1 MDTHVNKILP
11 SSSREM
17 RNRAEKQRRDK
28 FNSYI
33 SEMGSLVSVVAS
45 APRKLDKTSTLRLC
59 ANFIR
64 IHQNVDVRDNPIGGY
79 NSGAV
84 QACHQML
91 ETLDAF
97 LMVVSCSGKIIYVS
111 DRVEKILG
119 HSQADMMGLALSNF
133 VHRSDQAMIQ
143 KKLGDFATQV
153 AAGTATG
160 GESCVF
166 ETRLAER
173 QLSRGEATVYERVRF
188 SGKFRGPKRRPEWG
202 HSTGVADRG
211 QNGTSE
217 PMLVAVV
224 QLLQPQSLLPALTI
238 IESMK
243 NEYLTKHLPDGR
255 IIQTDHRISIIAG
268 YFMEEVMGYSA
279 YNYIWEE
286 DVEFAGRC
294 QKLMLSSGGDEGM
307 VTYRLRTRTGKL
319 IFLRSRGII
328 EYDAKKEIVS
338 FVCVN
343 EMINEEEG
351 MREIEALKDLQ
362 ARLSSMEIEAPNE
375 VGKFLMEAP
384 RSPTQPSSSN
394 GCGMESCEL
403 SPIMPIS
410 PTLECLSPGT
420 YINSPASVASNI
432 SSPVEIEIPFP
443 WCPSPVP
450 ERCNSSAI
458 LLVDQATP
466 SQTNGVWK
474 PRNGIVLNGLDSLGR
489 VSPPKLDQ
497 HDNLI
502 AESFNTPVSV
512 MGESPADSHFINEE
526 FSLLNKCSSK
536 TKTMTTAAGFFKNV
550 QPILLSGVMKDWERS
565 NERFPRKCSVIHDA
579 KDSTALPQLTN
590 DIIHSPVHYFKDEL
604 GMDTATTIT

>member
-1 MDTHVNKILP
+1 
-11 SSSREM
+11 
-17 RNRAEKQRRDK
+17 
-28 FNSYI
+28 
-33 SEMGSLVSVVAS
+33 MG
-45 APRKLDKTSTLRLC
+45 
-59 ANFIR
+59 
-64 IHQNVDVRDNPIGGY
+64 
-79 NSGAV
+79 
-84 QACHQML
+84 
-91 ETLDAF
+91 
-97 LMVVSCSGKIIYVS
+97 
-111 DRVEKILG
+111 
-119 HSQADMMGLALSNF
+119 
-133 VHRSDQAMIQ
+133 
-143 KKLGDFATQV
+143 
-153 AAGTATG
+153 
-160 GESCVF
+160 
-166 ETRLAER
+166 
-173 QLSRGEATVYERVRF
+173 
-188 SGKFRGPKRRPEWG
+188 
-202 HSTGVADRG
+202 
-211 QNGTSE
+211 
-217 PMLVAVV
+217 
-224 QLLQPQSLLPALTI
+224 
-238 IESMK
+238 
-243 NEYLTKHLPDGR
+243 
-255 IIQTDHRISIIAG
+255 
-268 YFMEEVMGYSA
+268 
-279 YNYIWEE
+279 
-286 DVEFAGRC
+286 
-294 QKLMLSSGGDEGM
+294 QKLMLSSGRDEGM

-351 MREIEALKDLQ
+351 MI
-362 ARLSSMEIEAPNE
+362 EIEAPNE

-394 GCGMESCEL
+394 SCGMESCEL

-474 PRNGIVLNGLDSLGR
+474 PRNGIVLNGLDSLGG

-512 MGESPADSHFINEE
+512 MGESPTDSHFINEE

-536 TKTMTTAAGFFKNV
+536 TKT
-550 QPILLSGVMKDWERS
+550 
-565 NERFPRKCSVIHDA
+565 
-579 KDSTALPQLTN
+579 
-590 DIIHSPVHYFKDEL
+590 
-604 GMDTATTIT
+604 